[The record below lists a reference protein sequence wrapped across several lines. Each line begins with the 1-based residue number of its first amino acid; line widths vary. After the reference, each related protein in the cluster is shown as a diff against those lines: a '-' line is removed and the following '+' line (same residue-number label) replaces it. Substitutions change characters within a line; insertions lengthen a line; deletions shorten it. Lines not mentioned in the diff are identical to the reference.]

1 MYYISTLINSVA
13 IEQVYITEFYLLSTI
28 NYVGGKILKIKTT
41 ARDKCF
47 NIFQKRE
54 SVSSKREKVA
64 TEKRLN
70 TPNNFPNSESLAN
83 MDVLNPFCTE

>member
-47 NIFQKRE
+47 NIFK
-54 SVSSKREKVA
+54 SVKV
-64 TEKRLN
+64 
-70 TPNNFPNSESLAN
+70 
-83 MDVLNPFCTE
+83 